1 MMPVGNSYIL
11 DAYAEIA
18 FLNREP
24 GADAVAG
31 LIQKAE
37 DKEISL
43 YDQHSGS

>member
-1 MMPVGNSYIL
+1 MPAGNSYIL
-11 DAYAEIA
+11 DACALIA
-18 FLNREP
+18 FLNKEG

-43 YDQHSGS
+43 